1 MASLGS
7 LVVSLAMDTA
17 KFTGDIGKAARGMD
31 NLAKQAGKIG
41 VALGASVAAGAT
53 ALGYL
58 VKSSIDAAD
67 ASSKLAQSVGVT
79 TEELTALTYAADL
92 SGVSQDDLAASLAKL
107 ARHAAEAAAGGKGA
121 AAVYEAMGIAITDG
135 NGNLRSTTEL
145 LGDVAEKFASYENGA
160 AKTALAQ
167 DLFGKSGAK
176 LIPFLNSGR
185 AGLKEMADEASKLGL
200 ILTTESGV
208 AAEKF
213 NDSLTRLAKVQT
225 GFVNN
230 LTQAM
235 LPALEFVSNDLNNAA
250 LRTNGFKDATVD
262 LVQLLSKLLVPLEAV
277 AVLAVNVGY
286 VFKQT
291 GNEIGGMAAQIA
303 ALGRM
308 DIRGFRAIG
317 DMMKEDA
324 AAARKEVDQLSD
336 YILNWS
342 KRLNQSVSA
351 PQAAYSNEGRNYQ
364 RLGERMSAP
373 LIKAATDV
381 SQATGKIKTSVSDV
395 ERKLASMRLEVDTQG
410 VSDRLR
416 GLIELM
422 RQPGVTGTQIEEYL
436 KLARQIEQYKESLE
450 SAAQAERARMDDLR
464 EMQQLYQDTRTP
476 IERLNIELAR
486 LEELR
491 ASGLDFETYARAIF
505 AAQQR
510 FEDAANT
517 AKESTEKI
525 KKVLDEAAEFARQA
539 ERNIQDALGDTL
551 KKTLSGDFKSIGQ
564 LWKNLL
570 INMAAEAIA
579 ADIGRKLF
587 PKGLGSGGFFS
598 SILSFLGFAKGGAFS
613 GGQVMPFASGGV
625 ISSPTMFPMR
635 GGMGLM
641 GEAGPEAI
649 MPLRRGP
656 DGRLGVEG
664 GGSTT
669 NVTYNVAAG
678 VTRNELISALQVM
691 QQSIESR
698 MIGIMRRQGV
708 A

>member
-17 KFTGDIGKAARGMD
+17 KFTNDVGKAARSMD
-31 NLAKQAGKIG
+31 MLAKEAGKIG
-41 VALGASVAAGAT
+41 AALGASVTAGVT
-53 ALGYL
+53 ALGYM
-58 VKSSIDAAD
+58 VKASIDAAD

-79 TEELTALTYAADL
+79 TEELSALTYAADL

-107 ARHAAEAAAGGKGA
+107 ARHAAEAAAGGKSA

-185 AGLKEMADEASKLGL
+185 AGLEEMADEASKLGL

-336 YILNWS
+336 YILNFS

-364 RLGERMSAP
+364 RLGERISAP
-373 LIKAATDV
+373 LIKAANAA
-381 SQATGKIKTSVSDV
+381 SEATGKIKKSIGSIDPQSALQNLS
-395 ERKLASMRLEVDTQG
+395 KAP
-410 VSDRLR
+410 SDREFLNLVNDL
-416 GLIELM
+416 GDGM
-422 RQPGVTGTQIEEYL
+422 Q
-436 KLARQIEQYKESLE
+436 KLLTLDDADFVRRFGNIQDMIAKTPT
-450 SAAQAERARMDDLR
+450 AQLERARQDMLALADAY
-464 EMQQLYQDTRTP
+464 QQ
-476 IERLNIELAR
+476 
-486 LEELR
+486 
-491 ASGLDFETYARAIF
+491 GLFGIVG
-505 AAQQR
+505 
-510 FEDAANT
+510 
-517 AKESTEKI
+517 STEAVDAYAEI
-525 KKVLDEAAEFARQA
+525 VRTRLGIDVPKVVQQSFEEISEFAKQA

-587 PKGLGSGGFFS
+587 PKGIGSGSFFS

-678 VTRNELISALQVM
+678 VSRNEMITALQVM

>member
-1 MASLGS
+1 
-7 LVVSLAMDTA
+7 
-17 KFTGDIGKAARGMD
+17 
-31 NLAKQAGKIG
+31 
-41 VALGASVAAGAT
+41 
-53 ALGYL
+53 
-58 VKSSIDAAD
+58 
-67 ASSKLAQSVGVT
+67 
-79 TEELTALTYAADL
+79 
-92 SGVSQDDLAASLAKL
+92 
-107 ARHAAEAAAGGKGA
+107 
-121 AAVYEAMGIAITDG
+121 
-135 NGNLRSTTEL
+135 
-145 LGDVAEKFASYENGA
+145 
-160 AKTALAQ
+160 
-167 DLFGKSGAK
+167 
-176 LIPFLNSGR
+176 LNSGR
-185 AGLKEMADEASKLGL
+185 DGLQQMADEASKLGL

-225 GFVNN
+225 GFTNN
-230 LTQAM
+230 LTQAL
-235 LPALEFVSNDLNNAA
+235 LPALEFVANDLNNAA

-262 LVQLLSKLLVPLEAV
+262 LVQFLSKLTFPLEAV
-277 AVLAVNVGY
+277 AVLALNFGY
-286 VFKQT
+286 ILKQT
-291 GNEIGGMAAQIA
+291 GNEIGGIAAQLA
-303 ALGRM
+303 ALARL
-308 DIRGFRAIG
+308 DFKGFRAIG

-324 AAARKEVDQLSD
+324 DAARREIDKLSVD
-336 YILNWS
+336 ILNWS
-342 KRLNQSVSA
+342 KRLNQSVTA
-351 PQAAYSNEGRNYQ
+351 PQASYSNEGRNYQ
-364 RLGERMSAP
+364 RLGERISAP
-373 LIKAATDV
+373 LI
-381 SQATGKIKTSVSDV
+381 S
-395 ERKLASMRLEVDTQG
+395 
-410 VSDRLR
+410 
-416 GLIELM
+416 
-422 RQPGVTGTQIEEYL
+422 
-436 KLARQIEQYKESLE
+436 
-450 SAAQAERARMDDLR
+450 
-464 EMQQLYQDTRTP
+464 
-476 IERLNIELAR
+476 
-486 LEELR
+486 
-491 ASGLDFETYARAIF
+491 
-505 AAQQR
+505 
-510 FEDAANT
+510 AANT
-517 AKESTEKI
+517 AAAAGAKIKGAISGIDPQGVLQSVGSSAPSDRQFLTLVNDIADGMQRMLTLDDADFVRRFGNIQDMIARTPTAQLERARQDMLELADAYQQGLFGIVGSTEAVDRYAETVRTRLGI
-525 KKVLDEAAEFARQA
+525 DVPKVVQESFEEISEFAKQA

-587 PKGLGSGGFFS
+587 PKGIGSGSFFS

-678 VTRNELISALQVM
+678 VSRNEMITALQVM

>member
-17 KFTGDIGKAARGMD
+17 KFTGDIGKAARSMD
-31 NLAKQAGKIG
+31 TLAKEAGKIG
-41 VALGASVAAGAT
+41 LALGASVSAGAA
-53 ALGYL
+53 ALGL
-58 VKSSIDAAD
+58 MIKASLDAAD
-67 ASSKLAQSVGVT
+67 ASSKLAQSIGIT
-79 TEELTALTYAADL
+79 TEDLSALTYAADL
-92 SGVSQDDLAASLAKL
+92 SGLSQKDLAVEMAKL
-107 ARHAAEAAAGGKGA
+107 TKHAGDAASGVQGA
-121 AAVYEAMGIAITDG
+121 ADVYKAMGIAVTDS
-135 NGNLRSTTEL
+135 NGNLRNTAEIL
-145 LGDVAEKFASYENGA
+145 ADVAEKFASYENGA
-160 AKTALAQ
+160 EKTALAQ
-167 DLFGKSGAK
+167 RIFGESGAK
-176 LIPFLNSGR
+176 LIPFLNNGR
-185 AGLKEMADEASKLGL
+185 DGLQQMADEASKLGL

-225 GFVNN
+225 GFTNN
-230 LTQAM
+230 LTQAL

-277 AVLAVNVGY
+277 AILAVNVGY

-308 DIRGFRAIG
+308 DIKGFRAIG

-324 AAARKEVDQLSD
+324 DAARREIDKLSD
-336 YILNWS
+336 DILNWS
-342 KRLNQSVSA
+342 KRLNQAVTA
-351 PQAAYSNEGRNYQ
+351 QQASYSNEGRNYQ
-364 RLGERMSAP
+364 RLGERISAP
-373 LIKAATDV
+373 LI
-381 SQATGKIKTSVSDV
+381 S
-395 ERKLASMRLEVDTQG
+395 
-410 VSDRLR
+410 
-416 GLIELM
+416 
-422 RQPGVTGTQIEEYL
+422 
-436 KLARQIEQYKESLE
+436 
-450 SAAQAERARMDDLR
+450 
-464 EMQQLYQDTRTP
+464 
-476 IERLNIELAR
+476 
-486 LEELR
+486 
-491 ASGLDFETYARAIF
+491 
-505 AAQQR
+505 
-510 FEDAANT
+510 AANT
-517 AKESTEKI
+517 AAAAGAKIKGAISGINPQGVLQSVGSSAPSDRQFLTLVNDIADGMQRMLTLDDADFVRRFGNIQDMIARTPTAQLERARQDMLELADAYQQGLFGIVGSTEAVDRYAETVRTRLGI
-525 KKVLDEAAEFARQA
+525 DVPKVVQESFEEISEFAKQA

-587 PKGLGSGGFFS
+587 PKGIGSGSFFS

>member
-17 KFTGDIGKAARGMD
+17 KFTGDIGKAARSMD
-31 NLAKQAGKIG
+31 TLAKEAGKIG
-41 VALGASVAAGAT
+41 LALGASVSAGAA
-53 ALGYL
+53 ALGL
-58 VKSSIDAAD
+58 MIKASLDAAD
-67 ASSKLAQSVGVT
+67 ASSKLAQSIGIT
-79 TEELTALTYAADL
+79 TEDLSALTYAADL
-92 SGVSQDDLAASLAKL
+92 SGLSQKDLAVEMAKL
-107 ARHAAEAAAGGKGA
+107 TKHAGDAASGVQGA
-121 AAVYEAMGIAITDG
+121 ADVYKAMGIAVTDS
-135 NGNLRSTTEL
+135 NGNLRNTAEIL
-145 LGDVAEKFASYENGA
+145 ADVAEKFASYENGA
-160 AKTALAQ
+160 EKTALAQ
-167 DLFGKSGAK
+167 RIFGESGAK
-176 LIPFLNSGR
+176 LIPFLNNGR
-185 AGLKEMADEASKLGL
+185 DGLQQMADEASKLGL

-225 GFVNN
+225 GFTNN
-230 LTQAM
+230 LTQAL

-277 AVLAVNVGY
+277 AILAVNVGY

-308 DIRGFRAIG
+308 DIKGFRAIG

-324 AAARKEVDQLSD
+324 DAARREIDKLSD
-336 YILNWS
+336 DILNWS
-342 KRLNQSVSA
+342 KRLNQAVTA
-351 PQAAYSNEGRNYQ
+351 QQASYSNEGRNYQ
-364 RLGERMSAP
+364 RLGERISAP
-373 LIKAATDV
+373 LI
-381 SQATGKIKTSVSDV
+381 S
-395 ERKLASMRLEVDTQG
+395 
-410 VSDRLR
+410 
-416 GLIELM
+416 
-422 RQPGVTGTQIEEYL
+422 
-436 KLARQIEQYKESLE
+436 
-450 SAAQAERARMDDLR
+450 
-464 EMQQLYQDTRTP
+464 
-476 IERLNIELAR
+476 
-486 LEELR
+486 
-491 ASGLDFETYARAIF
+491 
-505 AAQQR
+505 
-510 FEDAANT
+510 AANT
-517 AKESTEKI
+517 AAAAGAKIKGAISGINPQGVLQSVGSSAPSDRQFLTLVNDIADGMQRMLTLDDADFVRRFGNIQDMIARTPTAQLERARQDMLELADAYQQGLFGIVGSTEAVDRYAETVRTRLGI
-525 KKVLDEAAEFARQA
+525 DVPKVVQESFEEISEFAKQA

-587 PKGLGSGGFFS
+587 PKGIGSGSFFS

-613 GGQVMPFASGGV
+613 GGHVMPFASGGV

>member
-17 KFTGDIGKAARGMD
+17 KFTGDIGKAARSMD
-31 NLAKQAGKIG
+31 TLAKEAGKIG
-41 VALGASVAAGAT
+41 LALGASVSAGAA
-53 ALGYL
+53 ALGL
-58 VKSSIDAAD
+58 MIKASLDAAD
-67 ASSKLAQSVGVT
+67 ASSKLAQSIGIT
-79 TEELTALTYAADL
+79 TEDLSALTYAAEL
-92 SGVSQDDLAASLAKL
+92 SGLSQKDLAVEMAKL
-107 ARHAAEAAAGGKGA
+107 TKHAGDAASGVQGA
-121 AAVYEAMGIAITDG
+121 ADVYKAMGIAVTDS
-135 NGNLRSTTEL
+135 NGNLRNTAEIL
-145 LGDVAEKFASYENGA
+145 ADVAEKFASYENGA
-160 AKTALAQ
+160 EKTALAQ
-167 DLFGKSGAK
+167 RIFGESGAK
-176 LIPFLNSGR
+176 LIPFLNNGR
-185 AGLKEMADEASKLGL
+185 DGLQQMAEEASKLGL
-200 ILTTESGV
+200 TLSTESGV

-225 GFVNN
+225 GFTNN
-230 LTQAM
+230 LTQAL

-277 AVLAVNVGY
+277 AILAVNVGY

-308 DIRGFRAIG
+308 DIKGFRAIG

-324 AAARKEVDQLSD
+324 DAARREIDKLSD
-336 YILNWS
+336 DILNWS
-342 KRLNQSVSA
+342 KRLNQAVTA
-351 PQAAYSNEGRNYQ
+351 QQASYSNEGRNYQ
-364 RLGERMSAP
+364 RLGERISAP
-373 LIKAATDV
+373 LI
-381 SQATGKIKTSVSDV
+381 S
-395 ERKLASMRLEVDTQG
+395 
-410 VSDRLR
+410 
-416 GLIELM
+416 
-422 RQPGVTGTQIEEYL
+422 
-436 KLARQIEQYKESLE
+436 
-450 SAAQAERARMDDLR
+450 
-464 EMQQLYQDTRTP
+464 
-476 IERLNIELAR
+476 
-486 LEELR
+486 
-491 ASGLDFETYARAIF
+491 
-505 AAQQR
+505 
-510 FEDAANT
+510 AANT
-517 AKESTEKI
+517 AAAAGAKIKGAISGINPQGVLQSVGSSAPSDRQFLTLVNDIADGMQRMLTLDDADFVRRFGNIQDMIARTPTAQLERARQDMLELADAYQQGLFGIVGSTEAVDRYAETVRTRLGI
-525 KKVLDEAAEFARQA
+525 DVPKVVQESFEEISEFAKQA

-587 PKGLGSGGFFS
+587 PKGIGSGSFFS